1 MKLHTIDAGHFK
13 LDGGSMFGVVPKVLW
28 QKLTESDENNHVPL
42 AMRCLLI
49 ETSNRLILVDCGMGD
64 KQDARWQR
72 FYYRHGEED
81 LVGSI
86 KKAGFDPGEITD
98 VLLSH
103 LHFDHCGGAV
113 QWNSRKDGYELTFT
127 NAHYWTH
134 SEHWAWALNPNA
146 REKSTFLKE
155 NLLPMQESGQLKF
168 VDQEPFGTEI
178 ELVTMNGHTEK
189 MLLPK
194 MKIGEQTVV
203 FTADLLPTSAHV
215 PVNYVMSYDIR
226 PLDSMAEKE
235 QFYAQAIAEN
245 WILFSDHDPVYEA
258 LTIQST
264 EKGYRL
270 KDAGRLIDFL

>member
-1 MKLHTIDAGHFK
+1 MKLHSIDAGHFK

-28 QKLTESDENNHVPL
+28 QKLTESDANNHVPL

-72 FYYRHGEED
+72 FYYRHGEGD
-81 LVGSI
+81 LVRSI
-86 KKAGFDPGEITD
+86 QKAGFDPSEITD

-113 QWNSRKDGYELTFT
+113 QWNSRKDGYELTFAH
-127 NAHYWTH
+127 AHYWTH
-134 SEHWAWALNPNA
+134 SDHWAWALKPNA

-178 ELVTMNGHTEK
+178 ELLTMNGHTEK

-194 MKIGEQTVV
+194 MKVGEQTIV

-226 PLDSMAEKE
+226 PLDSMTEKE
-235 QFYAQAIAEN
+235 QFYEKAIAEN

-270 KDAGRLIDFL
+270 KEAGRLIDFL